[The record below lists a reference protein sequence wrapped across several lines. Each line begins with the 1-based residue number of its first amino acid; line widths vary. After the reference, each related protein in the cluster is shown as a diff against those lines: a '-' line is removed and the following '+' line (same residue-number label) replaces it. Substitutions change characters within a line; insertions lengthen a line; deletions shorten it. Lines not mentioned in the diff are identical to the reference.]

1 MVEGVTDIESCGPST
16 FHTAGNPLTVR
27 PLTEADRDDAIRLD
41 GIAFLGSTPAD
52 FLAEFVRPTL
62 EIDRYTGVFDGAELV
77 GVAGIFTK
85 DVTFPGGRQVP
96 FAGVTWVGVKPGYT
110 GRGILRSL
118 MTDQLHG
125 LHTRGQEP
133 IAMLTASESGIY
145 GRFGYGMATRN
156 ASFDVPSGIAF
167 KVEPPRGTVK
177 QVPREVA
184 MPHLKA
190 IHARVAASTPGYLSR
205 PEVIW
210 NQLYSDHEVYRSG
223 RSTLEFVVH
232 ADGFLAFRTKG
243 NFDER
248 GPRGELLVHELC
260 AATPEARAALWRHV
274 LDYSL
279 VREISYPRGSV
290 DEMLQDLVVDPRALK
305 TATRDHLWLRIVDLD
320 RTVPLRS
327 YSADADVV
335 VRVIDRFCPWNDGVW
350 HLTLGSDG
358 GTATPSTETPEVAL
372 DIVDLAATFLGDIR
386 LARFAAAGRVTGDPA
401 AIAALDLALSTPL
414 APWSPEGF

>member
-1 MVEGVTDIESCGPST
+1 MTDIENRGPSS

-41 GIAFLGSTPAD
+41 GTAFLGSTPPD
-52 FLAEFVRPTL
+52 FLTDFVIPTL
-62 EIDRYTGVFDGAELV
+62 EIERYTGVFDDSELV

-85 DVTFPGGRQVP
+85 DITFPGGRQVP

-133 IAMLTASESGIY
+133 VALLTASESGIY

-156 ASFDVPSGIAF
+156 ASFEIPSGTAF
-167 KVEPPRGTVK
+167 KTDPPRGTVK
-177 QVPREVA
+177 QIPREQA
-184 MPHLKA
+184 LPHLKE
-190 IHARVAASTPGYLSR
+190 IHRRVAAVSPGYLSR
-205 PEVIW
+205 PESIW
-210 NQLYSDHEVYRSG
+210 SLLYSDHEIYRSG
-223 RSTLEFVVH
+223 RSTLEFAVH

-279 VREISYPRGSV
+279 VREIIYPRGSV

-305 TATRDHLWLRIVDLD
+305 TSTRDHLWLRIVDLD

-327 YSADADVV
+327 YSAAADVV
-335 VRVIDRFCPWNDGVW
+335 VRVVDTFCPWNDGTW
-350 HLTLGSDG
+350 ALSLGPTG
-358 GTATPSTETPEVAL
+358 GTAVRTSDPEQITL
-372 DIVDLAATFLGDIR
+372 DITDLAATFLGDVR
-386 LARFAAAGRVTGDPA
+386 LARFAAAGRVTGDA
-401 AIAALDLALSTPL
+401 GAIRALDLALSTPL